1 MSWFADLAGKAENL
15 LNNLDEQTGEALR
28 HHNVTRKRFENQ
40 GTEIGVNHASTE
52 TAWLPKKKA
61 LSRSPKKVM
70 PIPDMP
76 KAYSPTRK
84 ASPLTMRNH
93 QPRAQVKDN
102 QDSSRHSS
110 LKKSPSKRSSPPRQ
124 FNVEHCPKTLVRD
137 VKLTNLDADSNFYV
151 DQFTH
156 SLKLRRHSLP
166 SDLELQ
172 SSEEFTYK
180 MQNME
185 VENAMLKNELNVMN
199 REVTELLERLRKT
212 EDGNDVDSSEIT
224 DIRMKQNTSEVMNRH
239 LTLEKQSLTS
249 QVEILTMKIQEQKN
263 AEVAKYKDINQR
275 LEVETSILRNRNLEM
290 EEKYKQ
296 LQESTKDKEAI
307 QTKLEND
314 LRHAQSTVNDLQAN
328 LQKTTEECRRLERD
342 WEAYK
347 LRVKNMLQAKD
358 SEILKL
364 QEGVHVSD
372 DTQALMEEME
382 HLKEERDELQ
392 DTVATVRSEC
402 ADMKVYVQQAEAR
415 HNAAERVVAALRDA
429 LRDEHAA
436 RNRAD
441 ASCVAVAKEMKA
453 VQMETAQTIAS
464 LRTALRDKEYEL
476 NQLRDMSSTVPT
488 SDSST
493 LNVADYDTID
503 NNKVHYL
510 TQTLVQRQTKI
521 DNLLAEN
528 NMLRIQLEKLESK
541 LKSELTTQRE
551 KVLTRNSHSVV
562 HLQENESRRTRGY
575 NTSTSLSALS
585 LRLGVMVKRYPLLR
599 MFVIGYMVC
608 LHFWVITV
616 LFTSTPEDYVPSSK
630 S

>member
-28 HHNVTRKRFENQ
+28 HHNVTRRRFDNH
-40 GTEIGVNHASTE
+40 GTDFGVNHASTE
-52 TAWLPKKKA
+52 TNWIPKRKT
-61 LSRSPKKVM
+61 LSRSPKKAM
-70 PIPDMP
+70 PLPDPP
-76 KAYSPTRK
+76 KTYSPIRK
-84 ASPLTMRNH
+84 TSPLMMRNH
-93 QPRAQVKDN
+93 QPRAQVKDI

-110 LKKSPSKRSSPPRQ
+110 LKKSPSKKSSPPRQ
-124 FNVEHCPKTLVRD
+124 YNLEHCPKTLVRD
-137 VKLTNLDADSNFYV
+137 VKLTNLDTDSNIYV
-151 DQFTH
+151 DQYTR

-166 SDLELQ
+166 SDLELL

-199 REVTELLERLRKT
+199 REVFELLDRLRKT
-212 EDGNDVDSSEIT
+212 EDGNDVDSSEVV

-239 LTLEKQSLTS
+239 LTLEKQSLTA
-249 QVEILTMKIQEQKN
+249 QVELLSMKIQEQKN
-263 AEVAKYKDINQR
+263 AEVAKYKEINQR
-275 LEVETSILRNRNLEM
+275 LEAETSLMRSRNLDM
-290 EEKYKQ
+290 EEKYKK
-296 LQESTKDKEAI
+296 LQESVKDREAI

-328 LQKTTEECRRLERD
+328 LQKTTDECRRLEKD

-358 SEILKL
+358 TEIKRL
-364 QEGVHVSD
+364 QDGVHVNE
-372 DTQALMEEME
+372 DTQALIEQME
-382 HLKEERDELQ
+382 HLKEERDALQ
-392 DTVATVRSEC
+392 DTVASARSEC
-402 ADMKVYVQQAEAR
+402 EEMKVFVQQVEAR
-415 HNAAERVVAALRDA
+415 HSAAERVVAALRDA
-429 LRDEHAA
+429 LREERAA
-436 RNRAD
+436 KNRAD

-453 VQMETAQTIAS
+453 IQMETGQTIAS

-488 SDSST
+488 SDSSA

-503 NNKVHYL
+503 NNKIHYL
-510 TQTLVQRQTKI
+510 TQTLVQRQSKI

-541 LKSELTTQRE
+541 FKSELTPHRE
-551 KVLTRNSHSVV
+551 KLLTRNSHSVV
-562 HLQENESRRTRGY
+562 HLQESESRRTRTY
-575 NTSTSLSALS
+575 NTPSSLSALS
-585 LRLGVMVKRYPLLR
+585 LRLGVMVKRYPVLR

-616 LFTSTPEDYVPSSK
+616 LFTSTPEDYAPSSK